1 VEKIVEGLINKK
13 SSIITSDK
21 GAENSEKTETEK
33 TKT

>member
-1 VEKIVEGLINKK
+1 VEKIIEGLINKK

-21 GAENSEKTETEK
+21 GDENSEKTEK